1 MALQS
6 CICMAH
12 HQIQI
17 LQINDKE
24 CLISCNGYNECS
36 QRDETGSHE
45 DHPHREQQHDTD
57 SLLWPIQKHSWEW
70 GIFVHGFDVYML
82 CIVQCKRLHPC
93 TGIHAHVHMQRRP
106 SYYSCGQDL
115 HVSVK
120 RRFWCLMILIMTRA
134 QTEECWAK
142 NSRKTFSIPVSYPKF
157 QEVNRPG
164 KV

>member
-1 MALQS
+1 MCKVVSAWLT
-6 CICMAH
+6 I
-12 HQIQI
+12 QIQI

-57 SLLWPIQKHSWEW
+57 SLLWPIQRHSWEW
-70 GIFVHGFDVYML
+70 GILSMALMSTCFVLSNANVY
-82 CIVQCKRLHPC
+82 
-93 TGIHAHVHMQRRP
+93 IHALAFMHMSICRGGHY

-134 QTEECWAK
+134 QTVECWAK